1 MILEF
6 AGLEREAARFL
17 LELARVTGVVAVSP
31 IPWTNA
37 PTRVRA
43 GLIIVLGALVHGP
56 GSLSGTAGDSQ
67 REMLEPAWA
76 ALCLLSEVGIGA
88 AMGFV
93 VRLTFAS
100 VEVMGSTVALPMGF
114 AAAEAFDPSIGS
126 SDSVLT
132 RLLRQLALLVGLAT
146 GLHRVLIAALLSSFR
161 EFPVG
166 KVIAPQAPFPL
177 IVELTAHV
185 LWAGARL
192 ALPLLAVLLIANLAL
207 GFVSRAAPSM
217 QIFSIGFAVLLAT
230 GAAVLLFSLPDLAVE
245 IARETDRASESLW
258 RLLAALSARQ

>member
-1 MILEF
+1 MTLAL
-6 AGLEREAARFL
+6 AGLEHEAARFV
-17 LELARVTGVVAVSP
+17 LEMARVGGVVAVSP

-37 PTRVRA
+37 PMRVRA
-43 GLIIVLGALVHGP
+43 GLIIVLGVVVHGP
-56 GSLSGTAGDSQ
+56 SPIDAPSPRGQ
-67 REMLEPAWA
+67 LEVLAPTWA

-93 VRLTFAS
+93 VRLTFAA

-161 EFPVG
+161 NLPVG
-166 KVIAPQAPFPL
+166 QVLAPQAPLPL
-177 IVELTAHV
+177 IVELSAHV

-192 ALPLLAVLLIANLAL
+192 ALPMLAVLLIANLAL
-207 GFVSRAAPSM
+207 GFVSRAAPAM

-230 GAAVLLFSLPDLAVE
+230 GAAVLIFSLPDLAVE
-245 IARETDRASESLW
+245 IARETERARESLV
-258 RLLAALSARQ
+258 RLLDALTRSY